1 MELSRHELFEKL
13 LEQVQLADANEPTLA
28 DGKVKAVIV
37 HQQSACWEFQLTFP
51 KILPVD
57 VYRRLRD
64 ALTNAFDG
72 IVKEVSLT
80 IATPT
85 DDIDQSLLVDYWP
98 VIADAVV
105 GGSPLGTEMI
115 AQSVPSV
122 DGHRVTLTVSSQ
134 QAANFFAD
142 QLVQQLGQAY
152 TEVGFPSFKLTVKV
166 NEEASRQRVAEV
178 RKKQAAKDQ
187 DLVKK
192 AMAELAKRPT
202 KKANAAPS
210 GPVVLGKQINPKIPV
225 TRMGDIT
232 DEERNVVV
240 EGYVFSKEVTDI
252 KSGRQI
258 LVLEVTDYTSSFA
271 IKKFSNNDTDKALFA
286 KLAEGD
292 WIKARGPIQEDTYM
306 HDLTMMAFDI
316 NQVRHRSRE
325 DKAPEG
331 KKRVELH
338 LHSKMSQM
346 DATNSITDYVNQ
358 AHQWG
363 MKALAVTD
371 HTDVQAFPEAARAA
385 KGFDDF
391 KMLYGVE
398 ANLVDEGM
406 PIVYNPNDAELLDAD
421 YVIFDVETTG
431 LSAIYDKVIELSA
444 TKMHHGEV
452 LDHFDEFIDPGF
464 PLSKQTI
471 DLTSITDDMVRGSKS
486 EKEVFD
492 LFRDFCK
499 GSLIAG
505 HNVSFD
511 LGFMNTGYRR
521 HGEPE
526 IDVPVIDT
534 LPLARVLYPNLR
546 SYRLNTLSKKFGVSL
561 EHHHRANYD
570 AEATGHLLHLFLKD
584 AEKQWGVTKASQ
596 LNDHMADNDAYRHTR
611 PSHAILMAQT
621 QAGLKNL
628 YKLISLS
635 NVKYFSRVPR
645 IPRRQLDKYRDG
657 LLVGSAC
664 HRGEVFTAMM
674 QKGYDAAK
682 QKAKYYDYLEVQPKP
697 NYAPLIEEGLISDQ
711 AKLEEIIGNMVK
723 LGDDLGKPVVAT
735 GDVHYLNP
743 EDADYRQVLIAS
755 QGGANPLNH
764 TKRPDVHF
772 RTTDEM
778 LDEFSFLGEDVAQ
791 KIVVDN
797 TQQIAD
803 SIDEIAPV
811 APGTY
816 PPHMKGAND
825 EITERTYKT
834 AKAWYGDP
842 LPKIVADRI
851 KLELDAIIKNG
862 FAVH

>member
-1 MELSRHELFEKL
+1 MELSRQELFQKL
-13 LEQVQLADANEPTLA
+13 LEQVQLADANEPALA
-28 DGKVKAVIV
+28 DGRIKAVVV
-37 HQQSACWEFQLTFP
+37 HQQSSSWEFQLTFN
-51 KILPVD
+51 KILPVA
-57 VYRRLRD
+57 VYRRLRE
-64 ALTNAFDG
+64 ALENSFDG
-72 IVKEVSLT
+72 IVKEVRLT

-85 DDIDQSLLVDYWP
+85 DELDEKLLVDYWP
-98 VIADAVV
+98 LVANQVV
-105 GGSPLGTEMI
+105 GDSPVGAEMT
-115 AQSVPSV
+115 AQSIPTVN
-122 DGHRVTLTVSSQ
+122 GHHVILTVSSQ

-142 QLVQQLGQAY
+142 KLVQQLGDAY
-152 TEVGFPSFKLTVKV
+152 TRVGFPSFKLTVKV
-166 NEEASRQRVAEV
+166 NQEASQKLVAEV

-192 AMAELAKRPT
+192 AMAELAKKPA
-202 KKANAAPS
+202 KHQSAAPA
-210 GPVVLGKQINPKIPV
+210 GPVVLGKPINPKIPV

-232 DEERNVVV
+232 DEERNVVL

-258 LVLEVTDYTSSFA
+258 LVLEVTDYTSSFV
-271 IKKFSNNDTDKALFA
+271 IKKFSNSDTDKALFA

-292 WIKARGPIQEDTYM
+292 WVKVRGPIQEDAYM

-316 NQVRHRSRE
+316 NQVSHRSRE
-325 DKAPEG
+325 DKAPAG

-346 DATNSITDYVNQ
+346 DATNTITDYVNQ

-363 MKALAVTD
+363 MPALAITD

-385 KGFDDF
+385 KGLDDF

-406 PIVYNPNDAELLDAD
+406 PIVYNPDDHDLLDAD

-492 LFRDFCK
+492 LFREFCK

-521 HGEPE
+521 HGEKE

-534 LPLARVLYPNLR
+534 LPLARVLYPHLR
-546 SYRLNTLSKKFGVSL
+546 SYRLNTLSKKFGVAL

-596 LNDHMADNDAYRHTR
+596 LNSHMGDNDAYRHTR

-635 NVKYFSRVPR
+635 NVRYFSRVPR
-645 IPRRQLDKYRDG
+645 IPRRQLDKLRDG
-657 LLVGSAC
+657 ILVGTAC

-674 QKGYDAAK
+674 QKGYEAAK
-682 QKAKYYDYLEVQPKP
+682 QKAKYYDYIEVQPKA

-711 AKLEEIIGNMVK
+711 AKLEEIIKNMVK
-723 LGDDLGKPVVAT
+723 LGDDLKKPVVAT
-735 GDVHYLNP
+735 GDVHYLN
-743 EDADYRQVLIAS
+743 
-755 QGGANPLNH
+755 
-764 TKRPDVHF
+764 
-772 RTTDEM
+772 
-778 LDEFSFLGEDVAQ
+778 
-791 KIVVDN
+791 
-797 TQQIAD
+797 
-803 SIDEIAPV
+803 
-811 APGTY
+811 
-816 PPHMKGAND
+816 
-825 EITERTYKT
+825 
-834 AKAWYGDP
+834 
-842 LPKIVADRI
+842 
-851 KLELDAIIKNG
+851 
-862 FAVH
+862 